1 MEFNDCY
8 FLIPA
13 RKGSKGMPLKN
24 RKLFEYTAKIFPAE
38 YKDRVYVST
47 DDEAIKI
54 MAQEA
59 GINFINRPPDIGR
72 DETSMKEV
80 LKHFIKSKQIP
91 GHATIILL
99 YLTYPER
106 TWTDI
111 ETIYQYF
118 KDRPEKSLVCCE
130 EVGEHPYLC
139 FHEKDNDKASLLV
152 DHKFYRRQDY
162 PKCVRLSMFV
172 ACYKTTVIDQL
183 HDLMFEEDSIFYKL
197 SQHKVDVDYLEQFL
211 EVNEGALDNN
221 GK

>member
-1 MEFNDCY
+1 M
-8 FLIPA
+8 
-13 RKGSKGMPLKN
+13 
-24 RKLFEYTAKIFPAE
+24 
-38 YKDRVYVST
+38 
-47 DDEAIKI
+47 
-54 MAQEA
+54 
-59 GINFINRPPDIGR
+59 
-72 DETSMKEV
+72 
-80 LKHFIKSKQIP
+80 
-91 GHATIILL
+91 L

-172 ACYKTTVIDQL
+172 ACYETTVIDQL

>member
-1 MEFNDCY
+1 M
-8 FLIPA
+8 
-13 RKGSKGMPLKN
+13 
-24 RKLFEYTAKIFPAE
+24 
-38 YKDRVYVST
+38 
-47 DDEAIKI
+47 
-54 MAQEA
+54 
-59 GINFINRPPDIGR
+59 
-72 DETSMKEV
+72 
-80 LKHFIKSKQIP
+80 
-91 GHATIILL
+91 L

-111 ETIYQYF
+111 ETIYQYL

-139 FHEKDNDKASLLV
+139 FHEKDNNKASPLI
-152 DHKFYRRQDY
+152 DHLFYRRQDY
-162 PKCVRLSMFV
+162 PKVIRLSMFV
-172 ACYKTTVIDQL
+172 ACYETTVIGKL

>member
-38 YKDRVYVST
+38 CKDRVYVST
-47 DDEAIKI
+47 DDEAIKA

-59 GINFINRPPDIGR
+59 GINFINRPADIGR

-172 ACYKTTVIDQL
+172 ACYETTVIDQL